1 MNIKYINCKNI
12 NIDTNADTSIDNTDT
27 STANTGTSIDN
38 TGTSIDNTGTSTD
51 NTGTSTDNTDTS
63 TDNTDTSTANTN
75 TITDS
80 KSNTETNRTTEL
92 MNINSEHTSTKVPY
106 IKFKCF
112 EGIDFINYG
121 FSTRLGGT
129 SKGIFS
135 SMNLSFARGDDKNC
149 VSKNFELIADAIGTT
164 PQNMVYAM
172 QTHTTNVLKV
182 GKNECGMGV
191 VRDRDFSD
199 IDGLITNEPGVCLV
213 TSYADC
219 VPLYFID
226 TKKKCIGLSHAGWR
240 GTVGKIGIETVKMM
254 TQAYD
259 SNPQD
264 IIAFIGPSIC
274 IDCYEVSQDVADEFS
289 NAYSKEQMSH
299 ILISKSNKK
308 FQLNL
313 HQANK
318 YNLLDAG
325 LKLENIFLTDICTC
339 CNPDLLYSHRAS
351 KGQRGGLCGFLEIKE

>member
-1 MNIKYINCKNI
+1 MNIKYIN
-12 NIDTNADTSIDNTDT
+12 
-27 STANTGTSIDN
+27 
-38 TGTSIDNTGTSTD
+38 STD
-51 NTGTSTDNTDTS
+51 
-63 TDNTDTSTANTN
+63 A
-75 TITDS
+75 
-80 KSNTETNRTTEL
+80 NRTTEL
-92 MNINSEHTSTKVPY
+92 TNYDPEHSSKKVPY

-112 EGIDFINYG
+112 EDIDFINYG

-135 SMNLSFARGDDKNC
+135 SMNLSFARGDDENC
-149 VSKNFELIADAIGTT
+149 VSENFELIADSIGTI
-164 PQNMVYAM
+164 PQHMVYAK

-191 VRDRDFSD
+191 IRERDFSD

-219 VPLYFID
+219 VPLYFVD
-226 TKKKCIGLSHAGWR
+226 VKKKCIGLSHAGWR
-240 GTVGKIGIETVKMM
+240 GTVGKIGIKTVEMM
-254 TQAYD
+254 IQEFD

-274 IDCYEVSQDVADEFS
+274 KDCYEISKDVADEFLQ
-289 NAYSKEQMSH
+289 AYSKEISNR
-299 ILISKSNKK
+299 ILIPKSNEK

-313 HQANK
+313 HLANK

-325 LKLENIFLTDICTC
+325 LKPENIFVTDICTC

-351 KGQRGGLCGFLEIKE
+351 KGLRGGLCGFLEIKE

>member
-1 MNIKYINCKNI
+1 MNIKYINHDHTDNT
-12 NIDTNADTSIDNTDT
+12 IDTNNAT
-27 STANTGTSIDN
+27 
-38 TGTSIDNTGTSTD
+38 
-51 NTGTSTDNTDTS
+51 
-63 TDNTDTSTANTN
+63 
-75 TITDS
+75 
-80 KSNTETNRTTEL
+80 TTEL
-92 MNINSEHTSTKVPY
+92 INNDSDPSSIKVPY

-112 EGIDFINYG
+112 EDLDFINHG

-135 SMNLSFARGDDKNC
+135 SMNLSFSRGDDKTC
-149 VSKNFELIADAIGTT
+149 VSKNFELFADSIGTT
-164 PQNMVYAM
+164 PEHMVYAM

-182 GKNECGMGV
+182 GKDECGMGV
-191 VRDRDFSD
+191 TRERNFTD

-219 VPLYFID
+219 VPLYFVD
-226 TKKKCIGLSHAGWR
+226 VQKRCIGLSHSGWR
-240 GTVGKIGIETVKMM
+240 GTVGKIGIQTVKMM
-254 TQAYD
+254 AQEFD

-274 IDCYEVSQDVADEFS
+274 QDCYEVSQDVADEFLK
-289 NAYSKEQMSH
+289 AYSKEEIAH

-325 LKLENIFLTDICTC
+325 LKPENIFVTDICTC

>member
-1 MNIKYINCKNI
+1 MNIKYINSSNI
-12 NIDTNADTSIDNTDT
+12 
-27 STANTGTSIDN
+27 
-38 TGTSIDNTGTSTD
+38 
-51 NTGTSTDNTDTS
+51 
-63 TDNTDTSTANTN
+63 
-75 TITDS
+75 
-80 KSNTETNRTTEL
+80 NRTTEL
-92 MNINSEHTSTKVPY
+92 TDYNYEHSSNKSPY

-129 SKGIFS
+129 SKGMFS
-135 SMNLSFARGDDKNC
+135 SMNLSFARGDDEKC
-149 VSKNFELIADAIGTT
+149 VSRNFELIADSIGTT
-164 PQNMVYAM
+164 PQHMVYAK

-191 VRDRDFSD
+191 MRKRNFSD

-219 VPLYFID
+219 VPLYFVDI
-226 TKKKCIGLSHAGWR
+226 KKKCIGLSHAGWR
-240 GTVGKIGIETVKMM
+240 GTVGKIGIKTVKMM
-254 TQAYD
+254 IEEFE
-259 SNPQD
+259 SNPLD

-274 IDCYEVSQDVADEFS
+274 KDCYEISKDVADEFLQ
-289 NAYSKEQMSH
+289 AYSKEISDR
-299 ILISKSNKK
+299 ILISKSNEK

-313 HQANK
+313 HLANK
-318 YNLLDAG
+318 YNLLEAG
-325 LKLENIFLTDICTC
+325 LKPENIFITDICTC

>member
-38 TGTSIDNTGTSTD
+38 TG
-51 NTGTSTDNTDTS
+51 TS

-172 QTHTTNVLKV
+172 QTHTSNVLKV

-191 VRDRDFSD
+191 TKKRDFSD

-219 VPLYFID
+219 VPLYF
-226 TKKKCIGLSHAGWR
+226 
-240 GTVGKIGIETVKMM
+240 V
-254 TQAYD
+254 
-259 SNPQD
+259 D
-264 IIAFIGPSIC
+264 IT
-274 IDCYEVSQDVADEFS
+274 ERKQ
-289 NAYSKEQMSH
+289 KE
-299 ILISKSNKK
+299 K
-308 FQLNL
+308 
-313 HQANK
+313 
-318 YNLLDAG
+318 
-325 LKLENIFLTDICTC
+325 
-339 CNPDLLYSHRAS
+339 
-351 KGQRGGLCGFLEIKE
+351 

>member
-1 MNIKYINCKNI
+1 MNIKYIN
-12 NIDTNADTSIDNTDT
+12 S
-27 STANTGTSIDN
+27 S
-38 TGTSIDNTGTSTD
+38 
-51 NTGTSTDNTDTS
+51 
-63 TDNTDTSTANTN
+63 NTN
-75 TITDS
+75 S
-80 KSNTETNRTTEL
+80 TTEL
-92 MNINSEHTSTKVPY
+92 TNYNYELSSKKSPC

-135 SMNLSFARGDDKNC
+135 SMNLSFARGDDEKC
-149 VSKNFELIADAIGTT
+149 VSRNFELIADSIGTT
-164 PQNMVYAM
+164 PQHMVYAK

-191 VRDRDFSD
+191 IRKRNFSD

-219 VPLYFID
+219 VPLYFVDI
-226 TKKKCIGLSHAGWR
+226 KKKCIGLSHAGWR
-240 GTVGKIGIETVKMM
+240 GTVGKIGIKTVKMM
-254 TQAYD
+254 IEEFE
-259 SNPQD
+259 SNPLD

-274 IDCYEVSQDVADEFS
+274 KDCYEISKDVADEFLQ
-289 NAYSKEQMSH
+289 AYSKEISDR
-299 ILISKSNKK
+299 ILISKSNEK

-313 HQANK
+313 HLANK
-318 YNLLDAG
+318 YNLLEAG
-325 LKLENIFLTDICTC
+325 LKPENIFITDICTC

>member
-1 MNIKYINCKNI
+1 MNIKYIN
-12 NIDTNADTSIDNTDT
+12 
-27 STANTGTSIDN
+27 
-38 TGTSIDNTGTSTD
+38 STD
-51 NTGTSTDNTDTS
+51 
-63 TDNTDTSTANTN
+63 
-75 TITDS
+75 
-80 KSNTETNRTTEL
+80 TNRTTEL
-92 MNINSEHTSTKVPY
+92 TNYDPEHSSKKVPY

-112 EGIDFINYG
+112 EDIDFINYG

-135 SMNLSFARGDDKNC
+135 SMNLSFARGDDENC
-149 VSKNFELIADAIGTT
+149 VSENFELIADSIGTI
-164 PQNMVYAM
+164 PQHMVYAK
-172 QTHTTNVLKV
+172 QTHTTNVFKV

-191 VRDRDFSD
+191 IRERDFSD

-219 VPLYFID
+219 VPLYFVDI
-226 TKKKCIGLSHAGWR
+226 KKKCIGLSHAGWR
-240 GTVGKIGIETVKMM
+240 GTVGKIGIKTVEMM
-254 TQAYD
+254 IQAFD

-274 IDCYEVSQDVADEFS
+274 KDCYEISKDVADEFLQ
-289 NAYSKEQMSH
+289 AYSKGISNR
-299 ILISKSNKK
+299 ILIPKSNEK

-313 HQANK
+313 HLANK
-318 YNLLDAG
+318 YNLLEAG
-325 LKLENIFLTDICTC
+325 LKPENIFVTDICTC

>member
-1 MNIKYINCKNI
+1 MNIKYINSNH
-12 NIDTNADTSIDNTDT
+12 IDNTDK
-27 STANTGTSIDN
+27 
-38 TGTSIDNTGTSTD
+38 TD
-51 NTGTSTDNTDTS
+51 NVDNK
-63 TDNTDTSTANTN
+63 TN
-75 TITDS
+75 LIN
-80 KSNTETNRTTEL
+80 SNIVKDASSVTEL
-92 MNINSEHTSTKVPY
+92 INNDSVHPSNKAPL

-135 SMNLSFARGDDKNC
+135 SMNLSFARGDDENC
-149 VSKNFELIADAIGTT
+149 VSKNFELIANSIGTT
-164 PQNMVYAM
+164 PEHMVYAM
-172 QTHTTNVLKV
+172 QTHTANVLRV

-191 VRDRDFSD
+191 MRERNFCD

-219 VPLYFID
+219 VPLYFVDI
-226 TKKKCIGLSHAGWR
+226 KKKCIGLSHAGWR
-240 GTVGKIGIETVKMM
+240 GTVGKIGIQTVKMM
-254 TQAYD
+254 TQAFN
-259 SNPQD
+259 SNPLD

-274 IDCYEVSQDVADEFS
+274 SDCYEVSKDVADEFLA
-289 NAYSKEQMSH
+289 AYSKEIINH
-299 ILISKSNKK
+299 ILIAKPNQK

-313 HQANK
+313 HLANK

-325 LKLENIFLTDICTC
+325 LKPENIFVTDICTC

>member
-1 MNIKYINCKNI
+1 MNIKYINCNNENSTDKTDTDKTDTDINTGI
-12 NIDTNADTSIDNTDT
+12 NTNIDINTD
-27 STANTGTSIDN
+27 I
-38 TGTSIDNTGTSTD
+38 
-51 NTGTSTDNTDTS
+51 
-63 TDNTDTSTANTN
+63 
-75 TITDS
+75 
-80 KSNTETNRTTEL
+80 NRTTEL
-92 MNINSEHTSTKVPY
+92 VNNDAAHPSNRVPY

-135 SMNLSFARGDDKNC
+135 SMNLSFARGDDENC
-149 VSKNFELIADAIGTT
+149 VSENFRLIADSIGTK
-164 PQNMVYAM
+164 PEHMVYAM
-172 QTHTTNVLKV
+172 QTHTANVLKV

-191 VRDRDFSD
+191 TRKRNFAD

-219 VPLYFID
+219 VPLYFVDI
-226 TKKKCIGLSHAGWR
+226 KKKCIGLSHAGWR
-240 GTVGKIGIETVKMM
+240 GTVNKIGIHTVKMM
-254 TQAYD
+254 MQAFD
-259 SNPQD
+259 SKPQD

-274 IDCYEVSQDVADEFS
+274 NDCYEVSKDVADQFS
-289 NAYSKEQMSH
+289 KAYSKETIDH
-299 ILISKSNKK
+299 ILTSKTNEK

-313 HQANK
+313 HQANR

-325 LKLENIFLTDICTC
+325 LMPENIFVTDICTC
-339 CNPDLLYSHRAS
+339 CNPNLLYSHRAS

>member
-1 MNIKYINCKNI
+1 MNIKYINHDHTDNT
-12 NIDTNADTSIDNTDT
+12 IDTNNAT
-27 STANTGTSIDN
+27 
-38 TGTSIDNTGTSTD
+38 
-51 NTGTSTDNTDTS
+51 
-63 TDNTDTSTANTN
+63 
-75 TITDS
+75 
-80 KSNTETNRTTEL
+80 TTEL
-92 MNINSEHTSTKVPY
+92 INNDSDPSSIKVPY

-112 EGIDFINYG
+112 EDLDFINHG

-135 SMNLSFARGDDKNC
+135 SMNLSFSRGDDKTC
-149 VSKNFELIADAIGTT
+149 VSKNFELFADSIGTT
-164 PQNMVYAM
+164 PEHMVYAM

-182 GKNECGMGV
+182 GKDECGMGV
-191 VRDRDFSD
+191 TRERNFTD

-219 VPLYFID
+219 VPLYFVD
-226 TKKKCIGLSHAGWR
+226 VQKRCIGLSHSGWR
-240 GTVGKIGIETVKMM
+240 GTVGKIGIQTVKMM
-254 TQAYD
+254 AQEFD

-274 IDCYEVSQDVADEFS
+274 QDCYEVSQDVADEFLK
-289 NAYSKEQMSH
+289 AYSKEEIAH

-325 LKLENIFLTDICTC
+325 LKLENIFVTDICTC

>member
-1 MNIKYINCKNI
+1 MNIKYIN
-12 NIDTNADTSIDNTDT
+12 
-27 STANTGTSIDN
+27 
-38 TGTSIDNTGTSTD
+38 STD
-51 NTGTSTDNTDTS
+51 
-63 TDNTDTSTANTN
+63 
-75 TITDS
+75 
-80 KSNTETNRTTEL
+80 TNRTTEL
-92 MNINSEHTSTKVPY
+92 TNYDPEHSSKKVPY

-112 EGIDFINYG
+112 EDIDFINYG

-135 SMNLSFARGDDKNC
+135 SMNLSFARGDDENC
-149 VSKNFELIADAIGTT
+149 VSVNFELIADSIGTI
-164 PQNMVYAM
+164 PQHMVYAK

-191 VRDRDFSD
+191 IRERDFSD

-219 VPLYFID
+219 VPLYFVDI
-226 TKKKCIGLSHAGWR
+226 KKKCIGLSHAGWR
-240 GTVGKIGIETVKMM
+240 GTVGKIGIKTVEMM
-254 TQAYD
+254 IQAFD

-274 IDCYEVSQDVADEFS
+274 KDCYEISKDVADEFLQ
-289 NAYSKEQMSH
+289 AYSKEISNR
-299 ILISKSNKK
+299 ILIPKSNEK

-313 HQANK
+313 HLANK
-318 YNLLDAG
+318 YNLLEAG
-325 LKLENIFLTDICTC
+325 LKPENIFVTDICTC

>member
-1 MNIKYINCKNI
+1 MNIKYINHDHTDNT
-12 NIDTNADTSIDNTDT
+12 IDTNNAT
-27 STANTGTSIDN
+27 
-38 TGTSIDNTGTSTD
+38 
-51 NTGTSTDNTDTS
+51 
-63 TDNTDTSTANTN
+63 
-75 TITDS
+75 
-80 KSNTETNRTTEL
+80 TTEL
-92 MNINSEHTSTKVPY
+92 INNDSDPSSIKVPY

-112 EGIDFINYG
+112 EDLDFINHG

-135 SMNLSFARGDDKNC
+135 SMNLSFSRGDDKTC
-149 VSKNFELIADAIGTT
+149 VSKNFELFADSIGTT
-164 PQNMVYAM
+164 PEHMVYAM

-182 GKNECGMGV
+182 GKDECGMGV
-191 VRDRDFSD
+191 TRERNFTD

-219 VPLYFID
+219 VPLYFVD
-226 TKKKCIGLSHAGWR
+226 VQKRCIGLSHSGWR
-240 GTVGKIGIETVKMM
+240 GTVDKIGIQTVKMM
-254 TQAYD
+254 AQEFD

-274 IDCYEVSQDVADEFS
+274 QDCYEVSQDVADEFLK
-289 NAYSKEQMSH
+289 AYSKEEIAH

-325 LKLENIFLTDICTC
+325 LKPENIFVTDICTC

>member
-1 MNIKYINCKNI
+1 MKIKYINN
-12 NIDTNADTSIDNTDT
+12 NTNSSNNNKDV
-27 STANTGTSIDN
+27 
-38 TGTSIDNTGTSTD
+38 STD
-51 NTGTSTDNTDTS
+51 IST
-63 TDNTDTSTANTN
+63 
-75 TITDS
+75 I
-80 KSNTETNRTTEL
+80 TEL
-92 MNINSEHTSTKVPY
+92 MNIDPEFASAKAPY

-112 EGIDFINYG
+112 ESIDFINHG

-135 SMNLSFARGDDKNC
+135 SMNLSFARSDDKNC
-149 VSKNFELIADAIGTT
+149 VARNFEMIADSIGTL

-182 GKNECGMGV
+182 GKTECGMGV
-191 VRDRDFSD
+191 IRERDFSD

-219 VPLYFID
+219 VPLYFVD
-226 TKKKCIGLSHAGWR
+226 AKKRCIGLSHAGWR
-240 GTVGKIGIETVKMM
+240 GTVGKIGIQTVKMM
-254 TQAYD
+254 TQAYE

-289 NAYSKEQMSH
+289 KAYTKEQINH
-299 ILISKSNKK
+299 ILVPKPNEK

-325 LKLENIFLTDICTC
+325 LKLENIFVTDICTC

-351 KGQRGGLCGFLEIKE
+351 KGQRGGLCAFLEIKE

>member
-1 MNIKYINCKNI
+1 MNIKYINHDHTDNT
-12 NIDTNADTSIDNTDT
+12 IDTNNAT
-27 STANTGTSIDN
+27 
-38 TGTSIDNTGTSTD
+38 
-51 NTGTSTDNTDTS
+51 
-63 TDNTDTSTANTN
+63 
-75 TITDS
+75 
-80 KSNTETNRTTEL
+80 TTEL
-92 MNINSEHTSTKVPY
+92 INNDSDPSSIKVPY

-112 EGIDFINYG
+112 EDLDFINHG

-135 SMNLSFARGDDKNC
+135 SMNLSFSRGDDKTC
-149 VSKNFELIADAIGTT
+149 VSKNFELFADSIGTT
-164 PQNMVYAM
+164 PEHMVYAM

-182 GKNECGMGV
+182 GKDECGMGV
-191 VRDRDFSD
+191 TRERNFTD

-219 VPLYFID
+219 VPLYFVD
-226 TKKKCIGLSHAGWR
+226 VQKRCIGLSHSGWR
-240 GTVGKIGIETVKMM
+240 GTVGKIGIQTVKMM
-254 TQAYD
+254 AQEFD
-259 SNPQD
+259 SSLQD

-274 IDCYEVSQDVADEFS
+274 QDCYEVSQDVADEFLK
-289 NAYSKEQMSH
+289 AYSKEEIAH

-325 LKLENIFLTDICTC
+325 LKPENIFVTDICTC

>member
-1 MNIKYINCKNI
+1 MNIKYIN
-12 NIDTNADTSIDNTDT
+12 S
-27 STANTGTSIDN
+27 S
-38 TGTSIDNTGTSTD
+38 
-51 NTGTSTDNTDTS
+51 
-63 TDNTDTSTANTN
+63 NTN
-75 TITDS
+75 S
-80 KSNTETNRTTEL
+80 TTEL
-92 MNINSEHTSTKVPY
+92 TNYNYELSSKKSPC

-135 SMNLSFARGDDKNC
+135 SMNLSFARGDDEKC
-149 VSKNFELIADAIGTT
+149 VSRNFELIADSIGTT
-164 PQNMVYAM
+164 PQHMVYAK

-191 VRDRDFSD
+191 IRKRDFSD

-219 VPLYFID
+219 VPLYFVD
-226 TKKKCIGLSHAGWR
+226 VKKKCIGLSHSGWR
-240 GTVGKIGIETVKMM
+240 GTVNKIGIKTVEMM
-254 TQAYD
+254 IQEFD

-274 IDCYEVSQDVADEFS
+274 KDCYEISKDVADEFS
-289 NAYSKEQMSH
+289 KAYSKETIRR
-299 ILISKSNKK
+299 ILISKSNEK

-313 HQANK
+313 HQANR

-325 LKLENIFLTDICTC
+325 LMPENIFVTDICTC